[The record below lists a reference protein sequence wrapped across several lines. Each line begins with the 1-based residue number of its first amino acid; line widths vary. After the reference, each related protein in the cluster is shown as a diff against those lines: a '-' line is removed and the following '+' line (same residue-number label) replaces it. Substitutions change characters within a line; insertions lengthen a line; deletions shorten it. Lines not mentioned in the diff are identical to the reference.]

1 MRKEADHWRF
11 SVAGESA
18 QAYLARLLI
27 AMEELRVRLNPR
39 TYPNLEVSDEG
50 HLWFNLPSPVGSWE
64 IFVLPEGLGE
74 LPGPA
79 LALSFPH
86 QPADLGQ
93 DLLPIL
99 ERIGSTHSDLCLFA
113 AHIRRSEILKAYAQ
127 DHQPPLRLLVGMAE
141 ILANRDG
148 VRFFSYF
155 GLYYPVAGL
164 DIVTAETVL
173 RDVLSQLE
181 RKMNDTA
188 QV

>member
-11 SVAGESA
+11 SVAGEST
-18 QAYLARLLI
+18 QAFLARLLI

-50 HLWFNLPSPVGSWE
+50 YPWFNLPSPVGSWE
-64 IFVLPEGLGE
+64 IFVLPEGLDE

-86 QPADLGQ
+86 RPADLEQ

-99 ERIGSTHSDLCLFA
+99 ERIGSTHSGLRLFA
-113 AHIRRSEILKAYAQ
+113 AQIPRSEILKAYAQ
-127 DHQPPLRLLVGMAE
+127 DRQPPLRLPVGMAE

-148 VRFFSYF
+148 VHLLNYF
-155 GLYYPVAGL
+155 GLYFPVAGL

-173 RDVLSQLE
+173 RDVLSQQE
-181 RKMNDTA
+181 RKMNDAA